1 MASFGLGDR
10 SGTQSLFR
18 RRDRRLGL
26 SFYLILSVI
35 LFVISALDHPVTN
48 LVKKEASD
56 FMAPVM
62 IALTKPMD
70 WGADALDWFDG
81 VTSIYQEN
89 QRLKEENKRLQEWR
103 VVAERL
109 DIENQRMQTLLNV
122 DAPPVETLVTARII
136 SATGGAYVRSVLVNA
151 GSRQKVRENLPVT
164 DGFGVVGRTILVG
177 DQSSRILMATDINSR
192 IPVRL
197 ERSGQNAIAIGTN
210 GDLLEISFLPLD
222 ADAAVGDRILTSG
235 DGGIFPPDLSVGII
249 VSVDSDRIMVEPTA
263 NLDRLNFVR
272 ILDYYAS
279 EPVLEDLPQSSS
291 EEEG

>member
-10 SGTQSLFR
+10 SGTRSLFR

-56 FMAPVM
+56 FMVPVM
-62 IALTKPMD
+62 VALTKPMD

-81 VTSIYQEN
+81 VASIYQEN
-89 QRLKEENKRLQEWR
+89 QRLKEENERLQEWR
-103 VVAERL
+103 VVAQRL
-109 DIENQRMQTLLNV
+109 DIENRRLQTLLNV

-177 DQSSRILMATDINSR
+177 DQSSRILMVTDINSR

-235 DGGIFPPDLSVGII
+235 DGGIFPPDLSVGTI

-272 ILDYYAS
+272 ILDYYVS
-279 EPVLEDLPQSSS
+279 EPVPEDLSQSPS